1 MRRRNLLGGAVW
13 LLWIPTAVY
22 AQRADARRRVG
33 MLIALSS
40 DPEEQRYVAALLEG
54 LRRLGWTPETA
65 PENSAGPS
73 RAC

>member
-22 AQRADARRRVG
+22 AQRADARCRVG

-40 DPEEQRYVAALLEG
+40 DPEEQLEG
-54 LRRLGWTPETA
+54 RKFRRPF
-65 PENSAGPS
+65 S
-73 RAC
+73 RVLMR